1 MFNIFLIE
9 ILTATLWLSVILVF
23 FYFVNKITS
32 KKDLTTRLWE
42 QEQWKKGIE
51 NEKRNKKNG

>member
-9 ILTATLWLSVILVF
+9 ILRATSWLAVILIF
-23 FYFVNKITS
+23 FYFVNKIAS

-42 QEQWKKGIE
+42 QEQWKE
-51 NEKRNKKNG
+51 RNRK

>member
-1 MFNIFLIE
+1 MFEIFLTE

-23 FYFVNKITS
+23 FYFVDKFTS

-42 QEQWKKGIE
+42 QEQWKE
-51 NEKRNKKNG
+51 RNRK

>member
-1 MFNIFLIE
+1 MFNIFLTE

>member
-23 FYFVNKITS
+23 FYFVNKIAS

-42 QEQWKKGIE
+42 QEQWKE
-51 NEKRNKKNG
+51 RNRK

>member
-23 FYFVNKITS
+23 FYFVDKFTS

-42 QEQWKKGIE
+42 QEQWKE
-51 NEKRNKKNG
+51 RNRK

>member
-23 FYFVNKITS
+23 FYFVDKIAS
-32 KKDLTTRLWE
+32 KKDLTQRLWE
-42 QEQWKKGIE
+42 QEQWKE
-51 NEKRNKKNG
+51 RNRK